1 MLTVSY
7 DGSTIPK
14 NTVYVPLVRIYWIG
28 SANGMV
34 CLSGYTEVVN
44 DFLQKTLIDLDNP
57 CQEQSDQDCVG
68 DMDGDGVVA
77 VSDVLSVLSEFG
89 CNTKCTMD
97 INGDGSTNV
106 TDVLLVLSAFGTACN

>member
-1 MLTVSY
+1 MTVSY

-14 NTVYVPLVRIYWIG
+14 NIDYVPLLRVYWIG

-44 DFLQKTLIDLDNP
+44 DFLQKTMINLENP
-57 CQEQSDQDCVG
+57 CQEQSDQPCPG
-68 DMDGDGVVA
+68 DMDGDGLVS
-77 VSDVLSVLSEFG
+77 VSDVLNVLSEFG
-89 CNTKCTMD
+89 CETKCSMD